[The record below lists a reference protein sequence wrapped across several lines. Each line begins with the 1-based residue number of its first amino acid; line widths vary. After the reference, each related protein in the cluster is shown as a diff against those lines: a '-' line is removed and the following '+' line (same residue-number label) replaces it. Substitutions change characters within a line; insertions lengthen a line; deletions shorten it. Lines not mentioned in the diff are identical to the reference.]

1 MARNK
6 KERII
11 LNNIEIETVA
21 AEGNAIARVDG
32 KVLFV
37 PQCVPGDIVDVQV
50 NRKYE
55 YAHQRQPELGH
66 RGHKHGYDGTGH
78 IEDRVLFDG

>member
-21 AEGNAIARVDG
+21 EHTGVVFVA
-32 KVLFV
+32 LFIK
-37 PQCVPGDIVDVQV
+37 D
-50 NRKYE
+50 
-55 YAHQRQPELGH
+55 
-66 RGHKHGYDGTGH
+66 
-78 IEDRVLFDG
+78 

>member
-50 NRKYE
+50 NR
-55 YAHQRQPELGH
+55 
-66 RGHKHGYDGTGH
+66 
-78 IEDRVLFDG
+78 